1 MKAEDFRR
9 VALSLPEASESAHVG
24 HPDFRVGGKIFATLG
39 YPNDEFGVAMLS
51 PEQQEEFVRKDPESF
66 APANGA
72 GQTRQ
77 HCDSIGNRGRGHNA
91 KCHHHRMDENRTAA
105 SHQNLR
111 AGSVSFAVALLHVV
125 FTQQRRTSAT
135 LQACAMQ
142 PRGVCGSAS
151 KTSLIVPR
159 PVSLR

>member
-66 APANGA
+66 EPAKGA
-72 GQTRQ
+72 
-77 HCDSIGNRGRGHNA
+77 
-91 KCHHHRMDENRTAA
+91 
-105 SHQNLR
+105 
-111 AGSVSFAVALLHVV
+111 
-125 FTQQRRTSAT
+125 
-135 LQACAMQ
+135 
-142 PRGVCGSAS
+142 
-151 KTSLIVPR
+151 
-159 PVSLR
+159 